1 MQGANM
7 QIENVKI
14 KDLNP
19 AKYNPRK
26 INDKQLEGLR
36 NSIRTFGLIDPIIVN
51 KKGNTI
57 IGGHMRTRAAELEGH
72 ETVPV
77 VYVDLSPAEE
87 KALNVAL
94 NSHTISGEYDMDI
107 LPSLLEE
114 IKLELPDMFD
124 DLNFEDFV
132 IDNENINEIDLPDLG
147 DGSDPDI
154 QQCTFT
160 LSNEQKDIVNDAMN
174 KAKSELDC
182 TDEINQNS
190 NGNKLAA
197 IMRWYLGS

>member
-114 IKLELPDMFD
+114 IKLELPDVFD
-124 DLNFEDFV
+124 DLNFDDFV
-132 IDNENINEIDLPDLG
+132 LPSLLEPEDLSDKNKEIDTDNFGNDLEHTCPKCG
-147 DGSDPDI
+147 
-154 QQCTFT
+154 FEF
-160 LSNEQKDIVNDAMN
+160 NE
-174 KAKSELDC
+174 
-182 TDEINQNS
+182 
-190 NGNKLAA
+190 
-197 IMRWYLGS
+197 